1 MQIIV
6 FVIFNLDNYCL
17 ILNLILLQYGI
28 MREERVTL
36 SNVDIER
43 LIKFAKDHLR
53 ELGLTIINEDSFEGY
68 HSIKA
73 HKGGKLALVVGN
85 VRDVEL
91 LITGT
96 EKNYEMRLR
105 TGAWGRDIVVPGIL
119 GGAIVRA
126 GVAAAPATAAKTG
139 AALIGGAAAVTGA
152 GIAAGA
158 SVVGAP
164 VAAGAAV
171 ALVEAYRAGKFE
183 KNFWNW
189 LNHEI
194 VVIGKDTTMSKPQVV
209 MPQAGK

>member
-1 MQIIV
+1 
-6 FVIFNLDNYCL
+6 
-17 ILNLILLQYGI
+17 

-43 LIKFAKDHLR
+43 LIKAAKGHLQS
-53 ELGLTIINEDSFEGY
+53 LGLKIIDEDSFEGY

-73 HKGGKLALVVGN
+73 HKGGKLAVVVGN

-96 EKNYEMRLR
+96 EKNYELRLR
-105 TGAWGRDIVVPGIL
+105 TGAWGRDIVIPGIL

-126 GVAAAPATAAKTG
+126 GVAIAPSTAAKTS
-139 AALIGGAAAVTGA
+139 AALISGATAATGA

-164 VAAGAAV
+164 VAAGVVV
-171 ALVEAYRAGKFE
+171 ALAEAYRAGKFE

-189 LNHEI
+189 LNQEI
-194 VVIGKDTTMSKPQVV
+194 VALGKETTMSKPKVV
-209 MPQAGK
+209 TPQAGK